1 MQTQKF
7 GVDAFDALFSKSIEF
22 QKYVTNIETAVKD
35 KYNTAIWNQWYPTAD
50 AYDDGD
56 AVKVIEVIKTA
67 AVMLD
72 GRTRYSEFTQADHDG
87 ASSYSCSL
95 PDFGKGFF
103 YTMQDKEKIDKL
115 NTLLGANGAIID
127 GYTDKAIN
135 LVEGAYGTLDVMA
148 LQLTSKAEI
157 DYTYGMGINYK
168 QTAPVPAANKQKSG
182 TLVWSD
188 VDAPILDRMHE
199 AEKYLQETLNYTGP
213 IKWRW
218 AKKIMDFFLKN
229 KQVISAVGAYLNSKG
244 VVVQQSW
251 GITID
256 QYNDWVV
263 NGSNN
268 GYVSKIEL
276 VPDTYA
282 LEQKLSGRTQIKPW
296 DDDMAVL
303 SPDMADGTTRYKAP
317 TEFTNLQGVPN
328 HSVSVMQG
336 GMLAFDNYISQTR
349 YPEWHTDMIMSA
361 APTMAHWNYIIYI
374 DAFTANS

>member
-115 NTLLGANGAIID
+115 NSLLGANGAIID

-188 VDAPILDRMHE
+188 VDALILDRMHE

-218 AKKIMDFFLKN
+218 SKKIMDFFLKN

-256 QYNDWVV
+256 QYN
-263 NGSNN
+263 
-268 GYVSKIEL
+268 L
-276 VPDTYA
+276 
-282 LEQKLSGRTQIKPW
+282 
-296 DDDMAVL
+296 
-303 SPDMADGTTRYKAP
+303 KA
-317 TEFTNLQGVPN
+317 F
-328 HSVSVMQG
+328 
-336 GMLAFDNYISQTR
+336 F
-349 YPEWHTDMIMSA
+349 
-361 APTMAHWNYIIYI
+361 
-374 DAFTANS
+374 F